1 MDALQS
7 LKDEYAAT
15 LKNAQMQLDATD
27 YHLTNGADIMPDLIN
42 RRIDQIQEAMR
53 QMTAAAVAIKA
64 MEEHVIPEHE
74 LDKAEVDIGCKQDNE
89 RDLAAQVDRLA
100 YIIAGLYGCPDRDY
114 AEWCP
119 SGSGCAFT
127 DALDGPDFD
136 EALIHCWK
144 QVASS

>member
-53 QMTAAAVAIKA
+53 QMTAAAVAIKE
-64 MEEHVIPEHE
+64 MEEHMVDEHE
-74 LDKAEVDIGCKQDNE
+74 AEVQVGLQHDAE
-89 RDLAAQVDRLA
+89 ADLAAQVDRLA
-100 YIIAGLYGCPDRDY
+100 YVIAGLYGCPDSSY

-119 SGSGCAFT
+119 GHGCAFT
-127 DALDGPDFD
+127 DALDGEDFD
-136 EALIHCWK
+136 EALVYCWK
-144 QVASS
+144 QVAK

>member
-1 MDALQS
+1 M
-7 LKDEYAAT
+7 KDEYAAT

-27 YHLTNGADIMPDLIN
+27 YHLTNGPDIMPDIIN

-89 RDLAAQVDRLA
+89 RDLAAQVERLA
-100 YIIAGLYGCPDRDY
+100 YIIAGLYGCPDRSY

-119 SGSGCAFT
+119 GHGCAFT
-127 DALDGPDFD
+127 DDLEGDSMDA
-136 EALIHCWK
+136 AVVHCWK
-144 QVASS
+144 QVAAS